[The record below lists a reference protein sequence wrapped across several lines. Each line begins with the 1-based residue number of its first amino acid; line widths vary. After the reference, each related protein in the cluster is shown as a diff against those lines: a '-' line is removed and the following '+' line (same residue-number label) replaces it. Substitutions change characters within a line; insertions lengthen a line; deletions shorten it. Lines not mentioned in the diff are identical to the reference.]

1 MPKGYVLINTDTG
14 SDADVAK
21 ELNKIEG
28 TIAETIYGVYDIIA
42 TVNAETMDKLK
53 EIIRYRVRSI
63 GGIRS
68 TLTVI
73 VTEEAKP

>member
-1 MPKGYVLINTDTG
+1 MINTDIG

-73 VTEEAKP
+73 VAEEVRG